1 MKTLLVLA
9 LSLSLLCVTTG
20 CQKTATPAER
30 AKSST
35 TAQPKNNPA
44 VSEQSSES
52 TNESQTADADQ
63 PDDPGM
69 TTAHDK
75 TVKQETPSGDESS
88 RAAPNEGDAEPPQ

>member
-1 MKTLLVLA
+1 MKTLLILT
-9 LSLSLLCVTTG
+9 LSLSLLCVTMG
-20 CQKTATPAER
+20 CQKTAMPTGSLE
-30 AKSST
+30 SST
-35 TAQPKNNPA
+35 TAQPNSNLTA
-44 VSEQSSES
+44 DDQSSQR
-52 TNESQTADADQ
+52 TNEAQSADADQ